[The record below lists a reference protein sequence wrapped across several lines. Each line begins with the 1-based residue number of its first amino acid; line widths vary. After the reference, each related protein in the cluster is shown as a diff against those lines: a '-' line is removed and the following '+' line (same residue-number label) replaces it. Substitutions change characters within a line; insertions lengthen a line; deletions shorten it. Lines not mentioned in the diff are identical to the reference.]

1 MYISK
6 CCLSHRFKDRNNMA
20 LLIDREKVFDKIYPL
35 VLKVL
40 ERLGME
46 EAYVSILKAMYNK
59 PIANIMLKK

>member
-1 MYISK
+1 
-6 CCLSHRFKDRNNMA
+6 MA
-20 LLIDREKVFDKIYPL
+20 LLIDREKVFDKKYPL

-46 EAYVSILKAMYNK
+46 EAYVSILKAVYNK